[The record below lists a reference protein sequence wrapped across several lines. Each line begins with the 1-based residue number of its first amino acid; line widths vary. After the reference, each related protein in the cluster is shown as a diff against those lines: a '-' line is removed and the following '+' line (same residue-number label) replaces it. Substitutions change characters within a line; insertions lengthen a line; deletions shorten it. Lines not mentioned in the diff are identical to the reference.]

1 MSKYPIVE
9 RVWPAKEIVEDL
21 FELRKHS
28 PLTHV
33 MTNIVVT
40 NWTANVL
47 LAVGS
52 SPAMVI
58 AEEEAEEFAKI
69 ASGLLINLGTVTS
82 NDVKSMKIA
91 ATAAHQTHTPWV
103 LDPVAAGAIGFRT
116 EVAKELL
123 DLKPTVIRGNAS
135 EILALSGTE
144 GKGKGVDSTANSTDA
159 LPYAQELSGKTG
171 SVVAVSGAVDYV
183 TNGKETI
190 AIPGGDPIM
199 TKVTGVGCS
208 LGALIASFL
217 GIQKDPLRASSS
229 ASAIFA
235 IAGSRSAKE
244 SNGPGSFA
252 VTFLDQ
258 LSRLSIESE

>member
-91 ATAAHQTHTPWV
+91 AT
-103 LDPVAAGAIGFRT
+103 
-116 EVAKELL
+116 
-123 DLKPTVIRGNAS
+123 
-135 EILALSGTE
+135 
-144 GKGKGVDSTANSTDA
+144 
-159 LPYAQELSGKTG
+159 
-171 SVVAVSGAVDYV
+171 
-183 TNGKETI
+183 
-190 AIPGGDPIM
+190 
-199 TKVTGVGCS
+199 
-208 LGALIASFL
+208 
-217 GIQKDPLRASSS
+217 
-229 ASAIFA
+229 
-235 IAGSRSAKE
+235 
-244 SNGPGSFA
+244 
-252 VTFLDQ
+252 
-258 LSRLSIESE
+258 